1 LTISNEGVTPLEKTW
16 LILVKLFEELAEHG
30 IELNASQL
38 RDSKALLH
46 LIRTTPTDP
55 CSTPPSGLGNA
66 LTVLEESLE
75 KAKIELISASVK
87 LGEARSRYWM
97 ERVSKAEVE
106 DADQLMAYGGSRFF
120 PGLPR
125 SPSSGWAMLTLQ
137 QPIGEGRVQ
146 DVAEQFGVLVEFED
160 DLHLIFEGERS
171 LVKKALADVYYLSQP

>member
-1 LTISNEGVTPLEKTW
+1 M
-16 LILVKLFEELAEHG
+16 
-30 IELNASQL
+30 
-38 RDSKALLH
+38 
-46 LIRTTPTDP
+46 
-55 CSTPPSGLGNA
+55 
-66 LTVLEESLE
+66 LEESLE

-120 PGLPR
+120 TGLPR
-125 SPSSGWAMLTLQ
+125 SPGSGWARLTLQ

-146 DVAEQFGVLVEFED
+146 DVAEQFGVLVAFED
-160 DLHLIFEGERS
+160 DLHLVFEGEPS